1 MFPQV
6 SQPSSQKSPAAT
18 AWHAVGVASRMWRWR
33 LPVVAAGS
41 AVAAGV
47 LILTASCGGGQPTTP
62 KESIVTAPDV
72 ITVTSTAFREGER
85 IPAEFTCD
93 GRGGSPPLAWDNV
106 PTDAVALALVVD
118 DPDAARGTFV
128 HWVVLDI
135 PTTTTG
141 VEAGAVPSSGV
152 QARTSAGG
160 ASYFGPCPPSGTHHY
175 RFTVYALSQRTG
187 LRDGADLDQA
197 LRAVTSSATGQGRL
211 VGTYQRSG

>member
-1 MFPQV
+1 MSPQV
-6 SQPSSQKSPAAT
+6 TQPSSQKSPAAT

-41 AVAAGV
+41 ALAAGG

-72 ITVTSTAFREGER
+72 ITVTSTAFREGQPV
-85 IPAEFTCD
+85 PAEFTCD
-93 GRGGSPPLAWDNV
+93 GHGGSPPLAWAGV
-106 PTDAVALALVVD
+106 PDGAAALALVVD
-118 DPDAARGTFV
+118 DPDAPRGSFV

-135 PTTTTG
+135 PVGTTS
-141 VEAGAVPSSGV
+141 VDAGTVPAGGV
-152 QARTSAGG
+152 QAKNTAGR
-160 ASYFGPCPPSGTHHY
+160 ASYTEPCPPSGTHHY

-211 VGTYQRSG
+211 VGTYQRSR